1 MRHAPRSYLPFFLII
16 VTIFLLSPACAS
28 SQPAVLV
35 VDLSDTITPASDD
48 IIKEALATAEGG
60 EFEALIITLNTPGGG
75 LDETLTIIEDMQQS
89 SVPVIGYVYPAGTKA
104 WSAGTLILISTD
116 IAAMAPHTIIG
127 SAQPVSMS
135 AGGIEPIEDD
145 KIVNA
150 LVERATE
157 NARMHGRNVTATER
171 FITENLNLN
180 AQDALEFGV
189 IEFVASDIED
199 LLNQVDGQI
208 INDHE
213 LDTSG
218 AEIIF
223 HKPSLG
229 LSIMDIISD
238 PIISS
243 LLMMLGIYGIV
254 LGISNPGF
262 GAEIFGVIAITL
274 GLIGMGFDVN
284 IAALFLI
291 GVGVVLMVLELQAP
305 GFGVLGI
312 AGVVC
317 LMAGSIFLIPM
328 DFPRW
333 YTPADVQQSMIFA
346 VVVPTVIVGLFF
358 AFALYKVIE
367 VRHRKPVIGEDP
379 TGDIA
384 EAIDPI
390 GPDRPGYVR
399 YKGEYWKTRSE
410 DDIEVGDRVEITG
423 KDGPV
428 LLVKMSDEQP

>member
-1 MRHAPRSYLPFFLII
+1 MIRAKRSYLPFFLLLTAIL
-16 VTIFLLSPACAS
+16 LLSPTCAT
-28 SQPAVLV
+28 SQPSVLV
-35 VDLSDTITPASDD
+35 VDLSESITPASDD
-48 IIKEALATAEGG
+48 IIKEALATAGEG

-116 IAAMAPHTIIG
+116 IAAMAPHTIVG

-199 LLNQVDGQI
+199 LLDQVDGQI

-305 GFGVLGI
+305 GFGVLGV

-379 TGDIA
+379 TGDSA

-410 DDIEVGDRVEITG
+410 DDIEVGNRVEITG